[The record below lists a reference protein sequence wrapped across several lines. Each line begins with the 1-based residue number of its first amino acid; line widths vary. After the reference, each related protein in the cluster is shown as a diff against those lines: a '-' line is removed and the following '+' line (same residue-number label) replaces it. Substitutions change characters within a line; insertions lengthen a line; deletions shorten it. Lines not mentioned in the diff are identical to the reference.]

1 MLSIKWSA
9 RKGSANMKKRAKLS
23 VVMIARNAAHQ
34 IGRTLQ
40 SVKWADEI
48 CVADTGSSDNTIA
61 KAEQWGAKTKSISFE
76 GFGRAKQEAVR
87 MASHDWIL
95 SLDSDEVVTPE
106 LKQEIRRFLSAD
118 EDYVGADLGRVTNL
132 CGHWILHSGWYPEY
146 VMRLFD
152 RRHCRFNDR
161 KLHES
166 VIAEGRIKRLSG
178 RLLHYSYPNMQVYLN
193 KSHDYARLGA
203 LSKASLPAIL
213 KLIYMFAKPLIV
225 FLKKLVV
232 QRGFLDGVP
241 GLWIAALSA
250 YGQLLK
256 YYHALKLRKQV

>member
-1 MLSIKWSA
+1 
-9 RKGSANMKKRAKLS
+9 MKKPAKLS
-23 VVMIARNAAHQ
+23 VVMIARNAAQQ

-48 CVADTGSSDNTIA
+48 CVADTGSCDDTI
-61 KAEQWGAKTKSISFE
+61 KMAEQWGAKTKSISFE
-76 GFGRAKQEAVR
+76 GFGPAKQEAVK

-95 SLDSDEVVTPE
+95 SLDSDEVVTSE
-106 LKQEIRRFLSAD
+106 LKAEIRRFLGAD
-118 EDYVGADLGRVTNL
+118 EDYIGAELGRVTNL
-132 CGHWILHSGWYPEY
+132 CGHWVLHSGWYPEY

-152 RRHCRFNDR
+152 RRRGRFNDN

-166 VIAEGRIKRLSG
+166 VITEGRIKRLSG
-178 RLLHYSYPNMQVYLN
+178 RLLHYSYPNIKIYLN

-213 KLIYMFAKPLIV
+213 KLIYMVLKPLIV
-225 FLKKLVV
+225 FFKKLIW
-232 QRGFLDGVP
+232 QRGFLDGLP
-241 GLWIAALSA
+241 GLWIAAFSA

-256 YYHALKLRKQV
+256 YYHALKFGKQI